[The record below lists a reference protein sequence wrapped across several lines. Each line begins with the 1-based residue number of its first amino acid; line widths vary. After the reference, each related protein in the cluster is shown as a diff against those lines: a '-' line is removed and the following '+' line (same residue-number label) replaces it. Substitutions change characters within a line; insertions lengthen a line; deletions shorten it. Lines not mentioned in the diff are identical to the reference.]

1 MPTRNV
7 ALALFTDGEKVIIQ
21 ERGKHSKVGEKYG
34 FIGGEIEK
42 GETKE
47 EAIRR
52 ELQEELGLIPKNLK
66 YIGTYPFFI
75 QEEGKL
81 KGWKINQVMFTSPI
95 TPEVEKANI
104 SEGKGL
110 VKLTIE
116 EVIDGSGFPIGS
128 TGFLKKI
135 SNQLME

>member
-7 ALALFTDGEKVIIQ
+7 ALALFTDGENIIVQ

-52 ELQEELGLIPKNLK
+52 ELQEELGFIPKELK
-66 YIGTYPFFI
+66 YLGTYPFI
-75 QEEGKL
+75 VQEECNL
-81 KGWKINQVMFTSPI
+81 KGWKINQIIFVSPI

-104 SEGKGL
+104 SEGKG
-110 VKLTIE
+110 VAKLSRK
-116 EVIDGSGFPIGS
+116 EVIQGKGFPKGS
-128 TGFLKKI
+128 TNFLK
-135 SNQLME
+135 SFFLEGME